1 MSVRK
6 FTCANIHEAVAVV
19 KSEMG
24 ENAVIL
30 AVRTIRD
37 HGAPALEVTASLDPK
52 HQRQAS
58 EVKARFEEK
67 RHTLA
72 VAGAS
77 VELPPPGAVPPVGEK
92 GQGENIPRLML
103 ELQEMMM
110 RLERLQNHLNPTRL
124 DERLESFAQDL
135 GRLQELVRASGGHRP
150 EMPVYDE
157 DLNDLYEILRQSG
170 MDTAYAQ
177 NLIEHTSRSLSSK
190 SLAPAIYGMEYL
202 ASTLM
207 DQVRTSTPLAA
218 GREQQIH
225 MFVGPTGVGKT
236 TTIAKLA
243 ARRMFEEKRSV
254 VLLTVD
260 TFRIGAVDQLR
271 TYARILDAPLE
282 VCMNQKELVEAVRRY
297 RDKDTIFIDTAGASQ
312 KDASLIGELARFPQA
327 GVPMD
332 VHLIVSATTS
342 DADLVDIASRYGVLP
357 LSSLIVT
364 KLDEANHFGN
374 VFNLMQQTSL
384 PLSFFTVGQN
394 VPDDIEPATPE
405 RVADLLLRISSR
417 LDAAKCA

>member
-37 HGAPALEVTASLDPK
+37 HGAPALEVTASLDAK
-52 HQRQAS
+52 HQRQAA
-58 EVKARFEEK
+58 EVKARLDEK
-67 RHTLA
+67 RRTLA
-72 VAGAS
+72 VADAP
-77 VELPPPGAVPPVGEK
+77 VELPPPSDTRQAGE
-92 GQGENIPRLML
+92 GGRAAEMPRLML
-103 ELQEMMM
+103 ELQEMML
-110 RLERLQNHLNPTRL
+110 RLEKLQNHLNPSRL
-124 DERLESFAQDL
+124 NDRLEAFAEDL
-135 GRLQELVRASGGHRP
+135 GRLREMLRVSGGQPADFPLYDP
-150 EMPVYDE
+150 E
-157 DLNDLYEILRQSG
+157 LNELYEMLRQSG
-170 MDTAYAQ
+170 MDSAYAQ
-177 NLIEHTSRSLSSK
+177 NLIEQTSRTLSSK
-190 SLAPAIYGMEYL
+190 SLHPAVYGMEYL
-202 ASTLM
+202 AANLM
-207 DQVRTSTPLAA
+207 DQVRTSTPLTA

-225 MFVGPTGVGKT
+225 MLVGPTGVGKT

-243 ARRMFEEKRSV
+243 AHLMFAEKRSV

-282 VCMNQKELVEAVRRY
+282 VCKDEKDLLDAVRRY
-297 RDKDTIFIDTAGASQ
+297 REKDTIFIDTAGASQ
-312 KDASLIGELARFPQA
+312 KDAALIGELARFQQA

-342 DADLVDIASRYGVLP
+342 DADLVDVAARYGVLP
-357 LSSLIVT
+357 LSSLIVS
-364 KLDEANHFGN
+364 KLDEANHFGK
-374 VFNLMQQTSL
+374 VFNLMRQTSL
-384 PLSFFTVGQN
+384 PFSFFTVGQN

-405 RVADLLLRISSR
+405 RVVDLLLRVSSR
-417 LDAAKCA
+417 LDAKCA